1 MEENHSYQMVNK
13 RTAPEYGSVLCIWS
27 GTLRELQIL
36 IAALFNIIKYMHL
49 NIDTV

>member
-1 MEENHSYQMVNK
+1 MTSQIISFDIKDMEQ
-13 RTAPEYGSVLCIWS
+13 RCAYGVVL
-27 GTLRELQIL
+27 LRELQIL